1 MNRVET
7 VLPVGLVESS
17 LTLANVAT
25 PLATGASLTAV
36 TDVDKTTVDEEMV
49 VVPPELVPL
58 VSTVVPEVIALAEDS
73 IKRTVRVGAG
83 PLKFAAGRN
92 RRPSVALSTSADA
105 WLTEAVMLTQLV
117 PVLPTN
123 YCHSPLAVSRV

>member
-1 MNRVET
+1 VNKLDT

-36 TDVDKTTVDEEMV
+36 TDVDKTTVAEEIV

-83 PLKFAAGRN
+83 PLKFAAGKN
-92 RRPSVALSTSADA
+92 RSPSAAVSTSADA

-117 PVLPTN
+117 PVLPTK